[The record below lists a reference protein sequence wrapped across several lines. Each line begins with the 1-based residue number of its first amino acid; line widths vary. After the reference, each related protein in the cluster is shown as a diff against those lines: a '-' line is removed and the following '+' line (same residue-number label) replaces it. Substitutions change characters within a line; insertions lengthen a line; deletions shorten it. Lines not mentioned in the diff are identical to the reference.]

1 MIRLEGRKVSG
12 ETEAHEGPV
21 YALYAYPAAD
31 GSGTCLVTGGGDG
44 KVKTWDS
51 EVHIR
56 SDTIAVPS
64 RAVTKRLACC
74 HSLLGYGRSS
84 VSVKHLMCIW

>member
-1 MIRLEGRKVSG
+1 MTRIEGRKVSG

-51 EVHIR
+51 EASIMIDRITV
-56 SDTIAVPS
+56 ST
-64 RAVTKRLACC
+64 RALTTRL
-74 HSLLGYGRSS
+74 LLCFHYFLGHERTLPY
-84 VSVKHLMCIW
+84 L